1 VLLFGEAPMLLG
13 TDGKKMGKSAR
24 NAIFI
29 RDDEATT
36 AAVLKKAVTDSD
48 PHIAYDPVNRPTVA
62 NLLLLGA
69 LAAGTTPEA
78 VADEIGS
85 GGSARLKAYVTEAV
99 NEHFRPIRARRAELA
114 ADPEIVKSVLDRG
127 NEIARETARRTLREV
142 HELMH
147 L

>member
-1 VLLFGEAPMLLG
+1 M
-13 TDGKKMGKSAR
+13 
-24 NAIFI
+24 
-29 RDDEATT
+29 
-36 AAVLKKAVTDSD
+36 
-48 PHIAYDPVNRPTVA
+48 
-62 NLLLLGA
+62 
-69 LAAGTTPEA
+69 
-78 VADEIGS
+78 
-85 GGSARLKAYVTEAV
+85 TEAV